1 MYPFLE
7 LFSARSHTHYFQH
20 TRSFYI
26 FRRVRV
32 IALMLAVLQ
41 SAWILVDQWLLPVD
55 VQWPIAMARLVSSVF
70 FLALFSWWVRPYSRR
85 LASIRLVLLFS
96 GLTAFHLFCN
106 AMLIIHGYEQSVA
119 GYQFFPFMIICM
131 MAIFPLAII
140 EVFGLTLLLTL
151 VEVVTQLTNGVL
163 GQVAGVNTLW
173 LLMVLAIVAGWA
185 SVNQLN
191 MLLILYRQA
200 TRDSLTGLANR
211 RLVLEQLETDIDSCR
226 TEKSPLAVLLFDLD
240 KFKGFNDNYG
250 HAAGD
255 IVLKKFADIL
265 KKHTRKKID
274 LAGRFGGEEFLMV
287 LPGMNADQ
295 AASVAADI
303 GAACREVS
311 VRVPSGE
318 QVGFTTSI
326 GVAVLKNDEGQS
338 DLIRRADEALYLA
351 KNSGRDQYVV
361 AD

>member
-26 FRRVRV
+26 FRRVRI
-32 IALMLAVLQ
+32 IALLLAVLQ
-41 SAWILVDQWLLPVD
+41 SAWILIDQWLLPVD
-55 VQWPIAMARLVSSVF
+55 VQWPIAIARLISSAC
-70 FLALFSWWVRPYSRR
+70 FLALFSWWIKPYSRR
-85 LASIRLVLLFS
+85 LALIRLILLFS
-96 GLTAFHLFCN
+96 LLTAFHLFCN
-106 AMLIIHGYEQSVA
+106 GVLILHGYEQAVA
-119 GYQFFPFMIICM
+119 GYQFFPYMIICM

-140 EVFGLTLLLTL
+140 EVFGLTFLLTL
-151 VEVVTQLTNGVL
+151 VEVVTQLSSGAF
-163 GQVAGVNTLW
+163 GQIAGINTLW
-173 LLMVLAIVAGWA
+173 LLLVLAIVAGWA

-200 TRDSLTGLANR
+200 TRDPLTGLANR
-211 RLVLEQLETDIDSCR
+211 RLVLEQLENDISDCR
-226 TEKSPLAVLLFDLD
+226 EHKKPISVLLFDLD

-265 KKHTRKKID
+265 KKHARKKKD

-287 LPGMNADQ
+287 MPEMNAVEATAMAKQ
-295 AASVAADI
+295 IGDI
-303 GAACREVS
+303 CRDVK
-311 VRVPSGE
+311 VKVPSGE
-318 QVGFTTSI
+318 EVSFTTSI
-326 GVAVLKNDEGQS
+326 GVAVLKPGESQS

-351 KNSGRDQYVV
+351 KNSGRDQFVL

>member
-26 FRRVRV
+26 FRRVRI
-32 IALMLAVLQ
+32 IALVLAVLQ
-41 SAWILVDQWLLPVD
+41 SGWILVDQWLLPVD
-55 VQWPIAMARLVSSVF
+55 VQLPIAIARLVSSAL

-85 LASIRLVLLFS
+85 LALIRLVLLFS
-96 GLTAFHLFCN
+96 ALTAFHLFCN
-106 AMLIIHGYEQSVA
+106 AVLILHGYEQSVA

-131 MAIFPLAII
+131 IAIFPLAII
-140 EVFGLTLLLTL
+140 EVVGITLLLTL
-151 VEVVTQLTNGVL
+151 VEVVTQLTSGVL
-163 GQVAGVNTLW
+163 GQVQGINTLW
-173 LLMVLAIVAGWA
+173 LLAVLAIVAGWA

-211 RLVLEQLETDIDSCR
+211 RLVLEQLENDISECR
-226 TEKSPLAVLLFDLD
+226 DNKSPLSVLLFDLD

-265 KKHTRKKID
+265 KKHSRKKLD
-274 LAGRFGGEEFLMV
+274 LPGRFGGEEFLMV
-287 LPGMNADQ
+287 LPGMDAEK
-295 AASVAADI
+295 AASVAAQI
-303 GAACREVS
+303 GKVCREVS

-318 QVGFTTSI
+318 HVGFTTSI